1 MNKFLRFLFILV
13 ILAMTGAIIFQLFFP
28 TYMGSHSGYG
38 ISVGWQREI
47 GIWNVAVLVILL
59 AVNLKYDWFY
69 LRASIIGL
77 MVRIGIEWRLG
88 SQLSLPLHRLVDLR
102 AVLLVWDFLE

>member
-1 MNKFLRFLFILV
+1 MNKFLRVLFILV

-69 LRASIIGL
+69 LRAVLIALILGRPRYWNQSFPLAIFNTITLLMLLELLRII
-77 MVRIGIEWRLG
+77 
-88 SQLSLPLHRLVDLR
+88 
-102 AVLLVWDFLE
+102 F

>member
-1 MNKFLRFLFILV
+1 MNKFLRVLFILV

-47 GIWNVAVLVILL
+47 GIWNVAVLSESCSDCFDSRRPRYW
-59 AVNLKYDWFY
+59 NQSF
-69 LRASIIGL
+69 
-77 MVRIGIEWRLG
+77 
-88 SQLSLPLHRLVDLR
+88 P
-102 AVLLVWDFLE
+102 